1 MSLEDIKNK
10 KNKGPP
16 KINSQ
21 NLRTGKNPKLFN
33 KLESIQNINRIQPLI
48 DGGKDLKLGSFEG
61 SVWGKGKKQKNVQME
76 SSEVDDKQ

>member
-33 KLESIQNINRIQPLI
+33 RLESIQNINRI
-48 DGGKDLKLGSFEG
+48 
-61 SVWGKGKKQKNVQME
+61 
-76 SSEVDDKQ
+76 